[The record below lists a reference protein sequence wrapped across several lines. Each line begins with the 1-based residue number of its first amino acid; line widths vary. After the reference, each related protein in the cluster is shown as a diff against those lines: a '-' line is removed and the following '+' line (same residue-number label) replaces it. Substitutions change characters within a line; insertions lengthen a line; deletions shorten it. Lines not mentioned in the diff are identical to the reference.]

1 VDAVNAPEGAEAG
14 ASRRSFCGSSHRASA
29 LSFVTAALSRAAH
42 RGRAAYWATY
52 AILFMASVAP
62 VWMVTTPPLADYPNH
77 LARMHIVA
85 NGAQSEL
92 LGRFYTVSWSVIPN
106 LAMDIIVPTLAKF
119 MPLEIAGKVFV
130 TLILGLLVSG
140 SLALH
145 YAIHKRLSP
154 WPLLVFLFL
163 YNGIFLYGMVNYLFG
178 IGLCLWAIAAWIETS
193 KYGHIARVVLFY
205 TTCVILFF
213 AHCMSKCLPI
223 EVACRV
229 RPKSQ
234 GTVPGPWPAHRGDGR
249 NSERRVLAF
258 DVCHAAR
265 PTVDIH

>member
-1 VDAVNAPEGAEAG
+1 
-14 ASRRSFCGSSHRASA
+14 
-29 LSFVTAALSRAAH
+29 
-42 RGRAAYWATY
+42 
-52 AILFMASVAP
+52 MASVAP

-77 LARMHIVA
+77 LARMHILA
-85 NGAQSEL
+85 NGVQSEL

-106 LAMDIIVPTLAKF
+106 IAMDVIVPALDKF

-130 TLILGLLVSG
+130 TLILALLVSG

-193 KYGHIARVVLFY
+193 KYGRIARVVLFY
-205 TTCVILFF
+205 GNVRDSVLRPSFR
-213 AHCMSKCLPI
+213 HGGL
-223 EVACRV
+223 
-229 RPKSQ
+229 RPKCD
-234 GTVPGPWPAHRGDGR
+234 R
-249 NSERRVLAF
+249 L
-258 DVCHAAR
+258 
-265 PTVDIH
+265 